1 VSPHGR
7 TGRRAARR
15 AALLALYSSDLT
27 GGDAVELLRGSA
39 LQEGAEPDP
48 YAIEVVTGASAA
60 LPELDAAIGGAAE
73 DWTVDRLAAVDRA
86 ILRIAAFELLHRQ
99 DVPVGA
105 AIDEAVAAAKE
116 LSTDE
121 SGRFVNG
128 VLGRI
133 ARGAERTANPGPDA

>member
-1 VSPHGR
+1 VSPPSR
-7 TGRRAARR
+7 SGRRAARR
-15 AALLALYSSDLT
+15 AVVLALYQSDIT
-27 GGDAVELLRGSA
+27 GGDPAELLRDSA
-39 LQEGAEPDP
+39 AQDGVDPDP
-48 YAIEVVTGASAA
+48 YALDLVSGTAAA
-60 LPELDAAIGGAAE
+60 LVELDIAIGDAAE

-86 ILRIAAFELLHRQ
+86 ILRVAVYEVLHRE

-105 AIDEAVAAAKE
+105 AIDEAVEAAKE

-133 ARGAERTANPGPDA
+133 ARGAERPPNA